1 MHGLVELV
9 FNTELTLIIG
19 IVASFILGFLLFIIK
34 IPDTDYSRKIARA
47 KNTISACFF
56 VCSIMMLTC
65 LRYSG
70 IPDYDRFSS
79 MMMFVI
85 TSVSSVV
92 LSYSLI
98 NVLEDNFIDRDKFW
112 FNLGMVIT
120 LSFLLIKS

>member
-19 IVASFILGFLLFIIK
+19 IVASFILGSILFLIK

-56 VCSIMMLTC
+56 VCSIMMFTC

-70 IPDYDRFSS
+70 IPDYDRFAS

-98 NVLEDNFIDRDKFW
+98 NVLEDNFIDRDKF
-112 FNLGMVIT
+112 
-120 LSFLLIKS
+120 